1 VTDQALVVR
10 SAPTGLTSVEA
21 EARKLAGQS
30 NAVAWTTSRSFKRIV
45 FDNAATPINIV
56 LFAISGALLG
66 LQLFGDAV
74 LTGGLVLGNVVVG
87 VFQETRAK
95 RQLDRIAL
103 LNRPLASVIRDGEEK
118 EIPPEDVVLGDFVVL
133 RPGDQVIADGRLV
146 TASGLGMDESLL
158 TGESDILPKRAGD
171 EVVSGTYALTGS
183 GLYETTRVGADTTA
197 NEITVR
203 ARQNRMPRTP
213 LQREVGFVL
222 WAMTA
227 VVVILSIVVAR
238 AFQESGDFTFEE
250 TVRAAAVI
258 VALVPQGLAVMVTVS
273 YAMAAVRLAGTG
285 VLIQHMNAVESIS
298 HVDVL
303 CLDKTGTL
311 TTNRLTVE
319 SLKPYGISEP
329 ELQTALGIFASSAS
343 FRNRTSDAIQEAY
356 EQPAR
361 RFADEVAFDS
371 TRKWSGLAFDDG
383 AVSGVYVLG
392 APDIV
397 APRLTSGESVLAD
410 AEEWSE
416 KGLRVLLLARNE
428 TDRSFPGAEEAPSLP
443 SDLTPLGLVVL
454 RDETRPDAASV
465 INEFADTG
473 ISLKVISGDHPETVA
488 SLAGQA
494 GLPIDGDLVYGPD
507 LEEID
512 GPEFSGVVAR
522 GKVFG
527 RVSPRSKERIVDA
540 LRRNGSYVAMV
551 GDGVNDVPAL
561 KAANVAV
568 ALRSGSGITRDIAD
582 MVLLNDAFS
591 NLPRAFREG
600 QRIRKGMESIF
611 RVFLTR
617 TISLTLTILAISLLN
632 DPFPV
637 TPRHTSLIAMLTV
650 GIPTLFLAVWARP
663 GRVGRLVILS
673 GTHFVVPAAISIAF
687 VCVVVYGF
695 FLHSTGDVP
704 TAQSALTYT
713 AVLCG
718 LLIIV
723 FLEPPTPA
731 WVAANPLNG
740 DWRSPA
746 LAIGLF
752 ALFVAFLAIPAS
764 RDFYEMEM
772 LNFWEFAV
780 IGLLV
785 VAWGFSLRSIWRF
798 DLLARIHRLISRRS
812 DEPPGAKTSSEAPA
826 Q

>member
-1 VTDQALVVR
+1 VTGQTLEV
-10 SAPTGLTSVEA
+10 SETQLGLTSDEA
-21 EARKLAGQS
+21 EARRQAGQS
-30 NAVAWTTSRSFKRIV
+30 NAVTWTTSRSFKRIV
-45 FDNAATPINIV
+45 FENAATPINIV
-56 LFAISGALLG
+56 LFVISGALLG
-66 LQLFGDAV
+66 LQLFGDAL
-74 LTGGLVLGNVVVG
+74 LTGGLVLGNVLVG

-103 LNRPLASVIRDGEEK
+103 LSRPQALVLRDGEER
-118 EIPPEDVVLGDFVVL
+118 EISPEEVVLGDCVVL
-133 RPGDQVIADGRLV
+133 QPGDQVIADGRLV
-146 TASGLGMDESLL
+146 SVSGLGMDESLL

-171 EVVSGTYALTGS
+171 EVVSGTYAINGS
-183 GLYETTRVGADTTA
+183 GVYETIRVGADTTA
-197 NEITVR
+197 NEITMR
-203 ARQNRMPRTP
+203 ARQSRMPRTP

-227 VVVILSIVVAR
+227 VVIVLGVVVAR
-238 AFQESGDFTFEE
+238 AFQHDGDVTFEE

-311 TTNRLTVE
+311 TTNRLTLE
-319 SLKPYGISEP
+319 CLKPYGVTEP
-329 ELQTALGIFASSAS
+329 ELQDALGTFAASAS
-343 FRNRTSDAIQEAY
+343 FRNRTADAIQEAFPRP
-356 EQPAR
+356 ER
-361 RFADEVAFDS
+361 RFSDEVAFDS
-371 TRKWSGLAFDDG
+371 ARKWSGLAFEDDG
-383 AVSGVYVLG
+383 VSGVYVLG
-392 APDIV
+392 APD
-397 APRLTSGESVLAD
+397 VLAPHLADGAGVLSD

-416 KGLRVLLLARNE
+416 KGLRVLLLAR
-428 TDRSFPGAEEAPSLP
+428 DEAAQRFHEPEDAPLLP
-443 SDLTPLGLVVL
+443 SGLDALGLVVL
-454 RDETRPDAASV
+454 RDETRQDASSV
-465 INEFADTG
+465 INEFAETG
-473 ISLKVISGDHPETVA
+473 IALKVISGDHPETVA
-488 SLAGQA
+488 SLAEQA
-494 GLPIDGDLVYGPD
+494 GLPVDDNTVYGPD
-507 LEEID
+507 LETMEPAD
-512 GPEFSGVVAR
+512 LNVVTNRAA
-522 GKVFG
+522 VFG
-527 RVSPRSKERIVDA
+527 RVSPRSKERIVES
-540 LRRNGSYVAMV
+540 LRRGGRYVAMV

-561 KAANVAV
+561 KAAHVAV

-617 TISLTLTILAISLLN
+617 TISLTAMILIISLLN

-637 TPRHTSLIAMLTV
+637 TPKHTSLIAVLTV

-673 GTHFVVPAAISIAF
+673 GTHFVLPASLTIGAVGVI
-687 VCVVVYGF
+687 VYEF

-704 TAQSALTYT
+704 TAQTAMTLTAT
-713 AVLCG
+713 LCG

-740 DWRSPA
+740 DWRPPA
-746 LAIGLF
+746 LAAGLF
-752 ALFVAFLAIPAS
+752 GLFVAFLAIPTA
-764 RDFYEMEM
+764 RDFYELE
-772 LNFWEFAV
+772 LFSVWEFAM
-780 IGLLV
+780 IGLV
-785 VAWGFSLRSIWRF
+785 VIAWAFSVRSIWRF
-798 DLLARIHRLISRRS
+798 ELMARIQRLLSRRGGA
-812 DEPPGAKTSSEAPA
+812 EPPAEEPQG
-826 Q
+826 